1 MANHIFKIGLVL
13 GLVVAF
19 GAAAQQNDR
28 PANDTPN
35 GPPRPLTRDQASDT
49 AKKRQPDREANRQ
62 EFSRDPDRSTIGPK
76 TTQGLAQ
83 DAISRSNSR

>member
-1 MANHIFKIGLVL
+1 MAFKSGLGAML

-19 GAAAQQNDR
+19 GAAAQDNR
-28 PANDTPN
+28 PSDAPKPAAREQADT
-35 GPPRPLTRDQASDT
+35 SDT
-49 AKKRQPDREANRQ
+49 AKKRQPGREDL
-62 EFSRDPDRSTIGPK
+62 SRDPDRSTIGPR